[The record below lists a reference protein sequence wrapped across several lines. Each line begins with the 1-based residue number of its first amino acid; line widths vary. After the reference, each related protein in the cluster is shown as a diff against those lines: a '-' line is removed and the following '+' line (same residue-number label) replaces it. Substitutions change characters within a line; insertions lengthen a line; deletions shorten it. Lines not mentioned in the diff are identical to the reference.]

1 MKTRLSSCFILFLR
15 IIEFFSKLDVHHKY
29 YHSISGEE
37 NVDNALLAVLRNP
50 NFMGGLIAFL
60 LDNICPGK
68 YLTAQ
73 LLFSLY
79 FIIIIH
85 LLPNTGIK
93 VLIVFFI
100 IIWDSDTWIFRS
112 VDDVC
117 ISVPTHWLETTV
129 SLSHVLFQASLTHMH
144 SQWC

>member
-1 MKTRLSSCFILFLR
+1 M
-15 IIEFFSKLDVHHKY
+15 HHKY

-100 IIWDSDTWIFRS
+100 II
-112 VDDVC
+112 
-117 ISVPTHWLETTV
+117 
-129 SLSHVLFQASLTHMH
+129 
-144 SQWC
+144 